1 MCEMREKL
9 FDFIVAYKVEHDG
22 NSPTYR
28 EMMAATGLT
37 STSMVAWH
45 LEKLEAEGLIERPQ
59 QVGNSR
65 VIEVVGGEWNP
76 PPDALTPTLS
86 QRERGKD
93 CGGL

>member
-9 FDFIVAYKVEHDG
+9 FDFIVDYKGKHDG

-28 EMMAATGLT
+28 EMMLATGLT

-65 VIEVVGGEWNP
+65 VIEVVGGRWVP
-76 PPDALTPTLS
+76 PVEIASLRS
-86 QRERGKD
+86 Q
-93 CGGL
+93 